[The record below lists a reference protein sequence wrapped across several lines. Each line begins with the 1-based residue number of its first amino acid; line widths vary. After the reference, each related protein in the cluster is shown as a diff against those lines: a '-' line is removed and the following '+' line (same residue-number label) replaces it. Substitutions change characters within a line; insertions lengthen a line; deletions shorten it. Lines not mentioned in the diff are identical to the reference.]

1 MLDHITVNNFEN
13 EDLEV
18 FLNKFKRMEASEDVF
33 AIPIYINSEGGDINN
48 CLAMCDMIENSNKMV
63 YTIAMGKA
71 YSAAG
76 ILLAA
81 GRPGCRYI
89 YPSASV
95 MLHNISV
102 QNISG
107 QLNEIKTEYDE
118 LNRINSLVY
127 KKLDKWT
134 NNPSGY
140 FENLLSGNLNDLYF
154 DAEKAKNTHIID
166 QIGMPNLVW
175 TNTLEEL

>member
-18 FLNKFKRMEASEDVF
+18 FLNNFKRMEASEDIA
-33 AIPIYINSEGGDINN
+33 AIPIYINSDGGDINN
-48 CLAMCDMIENSNKMV
+48 CLAMCDMIENSNKLV

-81 GRPGCRYI
+81 GHSGCRYM

-107 QLNEIKTEYDE
+107 QLTQIATEYNE
-118 LNRINSLVY
+118 LQRINELVY

-140 FENLLSGNLNDLYF
+140 FEKLLKNNLEDIYL
-154 DAEKAKNTHIID
+154 DAEKAKNMHIVD
-166 QIGMPNLVW
+166 QIGMPNIAW
-175 TNTLEEL
+175 TDTIEDI

>member
-13 EDLEV
+13 EDLET
-18 FLNKFKRMEASEDVF
+18 FLNKFKRMEASDDVF

-48 CLAMCDMIENSNKMV
+48 CLAMCDMIRNSDKTV
-63 YTIAMGKA
+63 YTIAMSKA

-81 GRPGCRYI
+81 GHPGYRYI

-95 MLHNISV
+95 MLHTISV

-107 QLNEIKTEYDE
+107 RLTEIKTEYDE
-118 LNRINSLVY
+118 LNRINALVY
-127 KKLDKWT
+127 KKLDRWT
-134 NNPSGY
+134 NNPYGY
-140 FENLLSGNLNDLYF
+140 FESLLANNLSDLYF
-154 DAEKAKNTHIID
+154 DAEKAKNIHIID
-166 QIGMPNLVW
+166 QIGMPDIAW